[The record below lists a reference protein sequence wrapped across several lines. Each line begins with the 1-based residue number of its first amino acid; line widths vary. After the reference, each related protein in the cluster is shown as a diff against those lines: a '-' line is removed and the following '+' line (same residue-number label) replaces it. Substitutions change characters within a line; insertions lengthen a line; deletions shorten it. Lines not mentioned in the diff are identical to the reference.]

1 MEHPVLVFAAA
12 TLIHGYAIEIA
23 ALLGVESHM
32 IHPEPPQS
40 VATAW
45 VKRHRTALLIAGPA
59 LAAAIMLFFY
69 LTGGRYVSTDDAY
82 IQSARVDISANISA
96 RLDAIYVRDNQPVR
110 AGAILLRLDPRR
122 FEVAVREAEAQLAAS
137 RLKVQ
142 TLQATYRERLAD
154 QTAAQDTLAFQQ
166 KEYDRQ
172 VKLAQAGISSGAQL
186 QQSAHDLASTRQ
198 KLEAARE
205 ESASAFAELSGDPNA
220 SPDSQP
226 MVKEA
231 RAALDRAN
239 LELSDTVVRAPVDG
253 VVTKVEQI
261 QAGDYVQ
268 AAAPLFALVSNSHVW
283 LEANFKETDLTNIRP
298 GQSASFT
305 VDAYPGQRFN
315 ATVESV
321 SPGTGSSFSL
331 LPPENSSGNW
341 VKVVQRLPVRLSIT
355 GKPEAISLNAGM
367 SAVVTVDTKPR
378 SGLSGSD

>member
-1 MEHPVLVFAAA
+1 
-12 TLIHGYAIEIA
+12 
-23 ALLGVESHM
+23 M

-40 VATAW
+40 VANAW
-45 VKRHRTALLIAGPA
+45 VRRHRTALLIAGPA
-59 LAAAIMLFFY
+59 LAVAIILFFY
-69 LTGGRYVSTDDAY
+69 LAGGRYVSTDDAY

-96 RLDAIYVRDNQPVR
+96 RLDAIYVHDNQPVR

-142 TLQATYRERLAD
+142 TLQAAYRERLTD
-154 QTAAQDTLAFQQ
+154 QTAAQDTLSFQQ

-172 VKLAQAGISSGAQL
+172 VKLAEAGISSNAQL
-186 QQSAHDLASTRQ
+186 EQSAHDLAATRQ

-231 RAALDRAN
+231 LAALDRAN

-268 AAAPLFALVSNSHVW
+268 TAAPLFALVSTKQVW

-305 VDAYPGQRFN
+305 VDTYPGQRFS
-315 ATVESV
+315 ATVQSV

-341 VKVVQRLPVRLSIT
+341 VKVVQRLPVRLSIM
-355 GKPEAISLNAGM
+355 GKPENISLNAGM
-367 SAVVTVDTKPR
+367 SAVVTVDIKQAP
-378 SGLSGSD
+378 GLSGSD

>member
-1 MEHPVLVFAAA
+1 
-12 TLIHGYAIEIA
+12 
-23 ALLGVESHM
+23 M
-32 IHPEPPQS
+32 IHPELPQS
-40 VATAW
+40 VANAW
-45 VKRHRTALLIAGPA
+45 VRRHRTALLIAGPA
-59 LAAAIMLFFY
+59 LAVAIILFFY
-69 LTGGRYVSTDDAY
+69 LAGGRYVSTDDAY

-96 RLDAIYVRDNQPVR
+96 RLDAIYVHDNQPVR

-142 TLQATYRERLAD
+142 TLQAAYRERLTD
-154 QTAAQDTLAFQQ
+154 QTAAQDTLSFQQ
-166 KEYDRQ
+166 REYDRQ
-172 VKLAQAGISSGAQL
+172 VKLAEAGISSNAQL
-186 QQSAHDLASTRQ
+186 EQSAHDLASTRQ

-231 RAALDRAN
+231 LAALDRAN

-268 AAAPLFALVSNSHVW
+268 AAAPLFALVSTKQVW

-305 VDAYPGQRFN
+305 VDTYPGQRFS
-315 ATVESV
+315 ATVQSV

-341 VKVVQRLPVRLSIT
+341 VKVVQRLPVRLSIM
-355 GKPEAISLNAGM
+355 GKPENISLNAGM
-367 SAVVTVDTKPR
+367 SAVVTVDTKQAP
-378 SGLSGSD
+378 GLSGSD